1 MTPFKW
7 FLSYLKKYRIR
18 MFVGL
23 FLVFVNTVLVMI
35 DPHIAGMIVDDVII
49 EAQYDILPKLLLIL
63 VGLCLARC
71 LFRYIFLMQ
80 FEMASQGMLYTLRYV
95 VYAKMMKEDF
105 SFYNKHRTGD
115 LMSRQTGDMEAIRRF
130 VAFTIYATLENVCW
144 LTFALFMLFSVN
156 AKLALCMIA
165 VLPITI
171 LCVRMQSKQV
181 KPAFER
187 NRQCF
192 SRLNTFAQEN
202 ISGNRVVKAFAK
214 EDFEAEKFTKENDA
228 FRDAQIGA
236 SKIWAKF
243 IPIFDIMANMPTIIL
258 MLVGGIMVV
267 NGEMTLGE
275 MITFNG
281 YLWTLNGP
289 LRMMGW
295 LINDIQGFN
304 TSLEKIYD
312 TYQEEPEV
320 KEPEHPIYL
329 ETLKGAVEFKNVDYY
344 AFHDTI
350 LRDISF
356 KAEPGQTIGIIG
368 ATGSG
373 KSTLTNLISRFY
385 DASNG
390 SVLVDGIDVR
400 EMNLSSLRGNIGI
413 AMQDV
418 FLFSDTIEGNIA
430 YGCPDATFEDVV
442 EAAKIANA
450 DGFIRKMPEGY
461 DTIVGERGVGLS
473 GGQKQRIALARAILK
488 KPAIVILDDTTS
500 AIDMETEAQIQKAL
514 SNVAEQCTV
523 FVIAHRISSVM
534 KADKI
539 LVLDNG
545 RIVEQG
551 NHEEL
556 IQKKGY
562 YYTVFNHQYGEFDNF
577 KNARRTKGWEA

>member
-49 EAQYDILPKLLLIL
+49 EAQYDLLPKLLFLL

-71 LFRYIFLMQ
+71 IFRYLFLMQ

-171 LCVRMQSKQV
+171 ICVRIQSKQV

-243 IPIFDIMANMPTIIL
+243 IPIFDIMANMPTILL

-267 NGEMTLGE
+267 KGEMTLGE

-320 KEPEHPIYL
+320 KEPEHPVYL
-329 ETLKGAVEFKNVDYY
+329 ETLKGAVEFKHVDYY

-390 SVLVDGIDVR
+390 TVLVDGIDVR

-450 DGFIRKMPEGY
+450 HDFIMRLPNGY
-461 DTIVGERGVGLS
+461 DTYVGEKGYRLS
-473 GGQKQRIALARAILK
+473 GGERQRLSIARAILRNPK
-488 KPAIVILDDTTS
+488 ILILDEATAAMDT
-500 AIDMETEAQIQKAL
+500 ETERKIQTAL
-514 SNVAEQCTV
+514 TELVKGKTTIM
-523 FVIAHRISSVM
+523 IAHRLSTLRD
-534 KADKI
+534 ADK
-539 LVLDNG
+539 L
-545 RIVEQG
+545 IVIEG
-551 NHEEL
+551 GKVAESGTHEEL
-556 IQKKGY
+556 MAKKGAY
-562 YYTVFNHQYGEFDNF
+562 YKLYAAQFE
-577 KNARRTKGWEA
+577 